1 MNELDIEL
9 TAACDKLRIIVRNE
23 QAEKDYADEWH
34 KLSQTSTQRRKVQ
47 NETRV
52 STVQISVRN
61 YAR

>member
-34 KLSQTSTQRRKVQ
+34 KLSQTSTQRRRVQ

-61 YAR
+61 YTR

>member
-1 MNELDIEL
+1 MDELDIEL
-9 TAACDKLRIIVRNE
+9 MAACDKLRIIIRNE
-23 QAEKDYADEWH
+23 QVEKDYANEWH
-34 KLSQTSTQRRKVQ
+34 KLSQTSTQKRKVQ